1 MEPIKIAGRTIGPG
15 HPAFI
20 IAEVGSNFDRSLDK
34 AKKLADLAKE
44 CGADAIKFQTFAAGK
59 IINKASFEKGS
70 EAEFQKKWNKPVWQ
84 VYQDAEF
91 PREWHA
97 EIMDHCKKKGIIFL
111 SSPYDKEAVDLMDS
125 IGVPAYKIG
134 SGDVTFLQ
142 LVEYIAKKGKPIIMG
157 TGASTM
163 EEIGEAV
170 EVIRRHNNQLVL
182 LQCVTNYPSSF
193 EDANVRAMKTLQD
206 SFDIPVG
213 YSDHTPGSVVP
224 VLSVAFGCCVIEK
237 HFTDDKSLP
246 GPDHPFALDPA
257 ELRQLVRDVR
267 NAEAALGSPAKDV
280 YPGEQKTRIV
290 QRRSLFAKKDIPSG
304 TKITEDMVDILR
316 PFEGIPPKD
325 LGKVVGRK
333 ARADIKAGEA
343 ITWEKV

>member
-1 MEPIKIAGRTIGPG
+1 MKPIKIADRMIGPG

-20 IAEVGSNFDRSLDK
+20 IAEVGSNFDGSLEK
-34 AKKLADLAKE
+34 AKKLVDLAKE

-59 IINKASFEKGS
+59 IINRASFEKGS
-70 EAEFQKKWNKPVWQ
+70 DAGFQKKWKKPVWQ
-84 VYQDAEF
+84 VYKDAEF

-97 EIMDHCKKKGIIFL
+97 KIMDHCKEKGIIFL
-111 SSPYDKEAVDLMDS
+111 SSPYDREAVDLMEK

-134 SGDVTFLQ
+134 SGDITFLQ
-142 LVEYIAKKGKPIIMG
+142 LVEYIAKKGKPILLG

-163 EEIGEAV
+163 EEIREAV
-170 EVIRRHNNQLVL
+170 EVIKKHNGQLVI
-182 LQCVTNYPSSF
+182 LQCVTDYPSTF
-193 EDANVRAMKTLQD
+193 ADANVRAMETLQKA
-206 SFDIPVG
+206 FDVPVG

-257 ELRQLVRDVR
+257 ELKQLVRDVR
-267 NAEAALGSPAKDV
+267 NAEAALGTPVKAV

-290 QRRSLFAKKDIPSG
+290 QRRSLFAKKDIPRG
-304 TKITEDMVDILR
+304 TVVTEDMVDILR